1 MNSNG
6 YAIEATGLTKRYGET
21 RAVDSLDLVVP
32 LGGVL
37 GLLGPNGAGK
47 TTIVRIL
54 ATLLRPD
61 AGSARVCGHDVVRA
75 AATVRGLIGMTGQ
88 FASIDD
94 DLSARE
100 NLLVQARLLGL
111 RRAAAVRRADEL
123 LEQFELE
130 EAARRPIK
138 TYSGGMRRRLD
149 IATSLVVPPRLLFL
163 DEPTTGLD
171 PRSRNAVWDVV
182 RALVADGT
190 TVLLTTQYLEEAD
203 QLADRIVVIDHGH
216 VVADGSPGQLKRSIG
231 AGVLEVEVVDPG
243 SVGLAARVLG
253 EALGCPIE
261 VGAGDPILRA
271 MITGD
276 GDHGGPVSDALARL
290 AGAGVAIARFALGQP
305 SLDEVFLAL
314 TGHRAEDS
322 NHDRLTEGS
331 VA

>member
-21 RAVDSLDLVVP
+21 RAVDNLDLVVP
-32 LGGVL
+32 LGGVV

-47 TTIVRIL
+47 TTTVRIL

-61 AGSARVCGHDVVRA
+61 AGSARVCGHDVVGA

-111 RRAAAVRRADEL
+111 RRAAAVRRAEEL

-171 PRSRNAVWDVV
+171 PRSRNAVWEVV

-322 NHDRLTEGS
+322 NHNRLTEGS